1 MKRNIKRVAALMA
14 LCLAFVSVGAAA
26 EEIEASGLTNP
37 APSQAFT
44 AFDRIEV
51 RPITMGEPY
60 AGQKAN
66 DAALVSLQ
74 ANLDQ
79 RLQAWLPERNQRAVQ
94 GAPRVL
100 LVEPRVDKIRF
111 IGGGARFWA
120 GAMAGSS
127 RVLMKARITDQATGA
142 LIAEP
147 EFYQHAA
154 GMAGAWSM
162 GGADKAMLARTTTLL
177 SDYLKAN
184 DPAAV
189 GGPTGQVVD

>member
-1 MKRNIKRVAALMA
+1 MQRKFTWFATLMAVCLMFTSMGVAADN
-14 LCLAFVSVGAAA
+14 
-26 EEIEASGLTNP
+26 IEASVLANP
-37 APSQAFT
+37 APSQAF
-44 AFDRIEV
+44 AGFDRIEV
-51 RPITMGEPY
+51 RPITMGAPY

-79 RLQAWLPERNQRAVQ
+79 RMHAWLIERNQRAVQ

-100 LVEPRVDKIRF
+100 VIEPRVDKIRF

-120 GAMAGSS
+120 GALAGTS
-127 RVLMKARITDQATGA
+127 RVLMKARITDQTTGA

-154 GMAGAWSM
+154 GMAGAWTI

-177 SDYLKAN
+177 ADYVKAN
-184 DPAAV
+184 DPMAV
-189 GGPTGQVVD
+189 GGPTGKVAD